1 MTLRVFDLPQDEPGW
16 KPPISSTF
24 HHSDR
29 SRTLDRHWAWHGR
42 NLAAAA
48 ATSHATRSSYG
59 CTGLTGLRRSASD
72 DDGRQ
77 KRHEEGRKSD
87 LERQKSGR
95 YLLKSS
101 GKILLFAESCVM
113 NLFRVLNSTMAKGLP
128 FPPPAPP
135 SPCRAPVYYAPKCYV
150 VSSPPPSRCC
160 RPHSTSPQYRGP
172 FTALL

>member
-1 MTLRVFDLPQDEPGW
+1 MSSNMERVAAMPG
-16 KPPISSTF
+16 
-24 HHSDR
+24 
-29 SRTLDRHWAWHGR
+29 
-42 NLAAAA
+42 
-48 ATSHATRSSYG
+48 
-59 CTGLTGLRRSASD
+59 ASLYVNR
-72 DDGRQ
+72 DGRRADDCVDSHGGGEIDQDSKKGYYSLQ
-77 KRHEEGRKSD
+77 KAVS
-87 LERQKSGR
+87 L
-95 YLLKSS
+95 
-101 GKILLFAESCVM
+101 

>member
-1 MTLRVFDLPQDEPGW
+1 MLRVFLC
-16 KPPISSTF
+16 F
-24 HHSDR
+24 
-29 SRTLDRHWAWHGR
+29 
-42 NLAAAA
+42 LA
-48 ATSHATRSSYG
+48 
-59 CTGLTGLRRSASD
+59 
-72 DDGRQ
+72 
-77 KRHEEGRKSD
+77 KR
-87 LERQKSGR
+87 
-95 YLLKSS
+95 LLV
-101 GKILLFAESCVM
+101 LFAESCVM

>member
-1 MTLRVFDLPQDEPGW
+1 MRDERRPGLDGPGRMV
-16 KPPISSTF
+16 K
-24 HHSDR
+24 
-29 SRTLDRHWAWHGR
+29 SRGLD
-42 NLAAAA
+42 
-48 ATSHATRSSYG
+48 
-59 CTGLTGLRRSASD
+59 
-72 DDGRQ
+72 
-77 KRHEEGRKSD
+77 
-87 LERQKSGR
+87 
-95 YLLKSS
+95 
-101 GKILLFAESCVM
+101 GKIFVSYYSLQKAVSL

>member
-1 MTLRVFDLPQDEPGW
+1 MPLALKMQQHLEQQSESISRLSVDLLQG
-16 KPPISSTF
+16 
-24 HHSDR
+24 
-29 SRTLDRHWAWHGR
+29 
-42 NLAAAA
+42 
-48 ATSHATRSSYG
+48 
-59 CTGLTGLRRSASD
+59 
-72 DDGRQ
+72 
-77 KRHEEGRKSD
+77 
-87 LERQKSGR
+87 SG
-95 YLLKSS
+95 
-101 GKILLFAESCVM
+101 GKILILLFAESCVM